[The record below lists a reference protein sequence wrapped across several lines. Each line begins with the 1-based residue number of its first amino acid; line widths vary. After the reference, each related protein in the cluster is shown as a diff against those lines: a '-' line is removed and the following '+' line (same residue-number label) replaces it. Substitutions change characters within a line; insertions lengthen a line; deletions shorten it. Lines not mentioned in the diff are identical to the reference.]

1 MEPTTIEPSV
11 VNDNQVENLPPQ
23 RMLLVPY
30 DSSQGS
36 MEIKQTQLMS
46 NLGGSLTLTPIFEEE
61 KNHDSILNLNN
72 LSQITQVVHDIVQD
86 LDNQTTTMNPHPTQ
100 ETNPE
105 VIAFIELTKM
115 LSTPAQNNTIFES
128 LFSMA

>member
-1 MEPTTIEPSV
+1 M
-11 VNDNQVENLPPQ
+11 
-23 RMLLVPY
+23 
-30 DSSQGS
+30 
-36 MEIKQTQLMS
+36 
-46 NLGGSLTLTPIFEEE
+46 TLTPIFEEE

-86 LDNQTTTMNPHPTQ
+86 LDNQTTTLNPHPTQ

-115 LSTPAQNNTIFES
+115 LNTPAQNKTIFES